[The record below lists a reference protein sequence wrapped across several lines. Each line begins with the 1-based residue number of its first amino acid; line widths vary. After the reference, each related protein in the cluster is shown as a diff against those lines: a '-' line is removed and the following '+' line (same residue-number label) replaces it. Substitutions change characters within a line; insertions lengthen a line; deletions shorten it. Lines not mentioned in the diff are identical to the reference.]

1 MVTHNNNKV
10 LWKSLI
16 FFFKSNGLSFRIS
29 SLQSYFD
36 FANIT
41 YSTCIQKKV
50 NFLKCKGTDEMAL
63 LKVNTLQLNG
73 KKNPISLPD
82 QKSAISVDLKTVIFE
97 MDIDDVWG
105 G

>member
-1 MVTHNNNKV
+1 
-10 LWKSLI
+10 
-16 FFFKSNGLSFRIS
+16 
-29 SLQSYFD
+29 
-36 FANIT
+36 
-41 YSTCIQKKV
+41 
-50 NFLKCKGTDEMAL
+50 MAL

-105 G
+105 GWQG